1 MGSLGK
7 SQRCCSVD
15 SPLSGNILAC
25 PEEIWEMIFCFV
37 QRAADRNAISQV
49 CKQFYTLEART
60 REKVLISSCYAVK
73 PTSVADRFPNAIAFS
88 VKGKPRVVDFSL
100 IPDAQK
106 WGAYATPWV
115 DLFAERYPSL
125 SQLRLKRMSVSDA
138 DIQTLAQGCG
148 KSLQILELEKCSG
161 FSTMGLRSIAQACR
175 KLRVLSFAES
185 EVQQQ
190 VDGVSSHWLSML
202 AETASSLQVLDMPL
216 VEIDDEDMRV
226 LFNLATRCHTLR
238 ICESM
243 KIDQTL
249 PFLKACSTTNV
260 CSLGI
265 GYVHALLLACL
276 CIFSIIIIHT

>member
-1 MGSLGK
+1 MRGGEGNTDRMGSLGK
-7 SQRCCSVD
+7 SQRYCSVD
-15 SPLSGNILAC
+15 SPLTGNILAC

-49 CKQFYTLEART
+49 CKQFYILEART

-73 PTSVADRFPNAIAFS
+73 PTSVANRFPNAIAFS

-115 DLFAERYPSL
+115 DLFAQRYPSL

-175 KLRVLSFAES
+175 
-185 EVQQQ
+185 
-190 VDGVSSHWLSML
+190 
-202 AETASSLQVLDMPL
+202 
-216 VEIDDEDMRV
+216 
-226 LFNLATRCHTLR
+226 
-238 ICESM
+238 
-243 KIDQTL
+243 
-249 PFLKACSTTNV
+249 
-260 CSLGI
+260 
-265 GYVHALLLACL
+265 
-276 CIFSIIIIHT
+276 